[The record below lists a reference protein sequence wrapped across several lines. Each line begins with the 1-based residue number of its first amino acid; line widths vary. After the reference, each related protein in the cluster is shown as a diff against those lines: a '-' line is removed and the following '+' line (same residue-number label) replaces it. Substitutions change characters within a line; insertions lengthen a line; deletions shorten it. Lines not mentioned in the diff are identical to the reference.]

1 MKKILF
7 PLFTILLMFAT
18 SCDKEVPPVLTA
30 TIADSIT
37 VDAIYCH
44 TTVIEGGVEDCGF
57 YYGTSKNNVNT
68 GKSEKVQAVHSA
80 SVVSGTI
87 TGLKPN
93 TTYYVRGYA
102 MNEKGQAFTDIISV
116 KTLEQSPDAGDNL
129 PPGINK

>member
-1 MKKILF
+1 
-7 PLFTILLMFAT
+7 MFAT

-102 MNEKGQAFTDIISV
+102 MNEKGQAFTDLISV
-116 KTLEQSPDAGDNL
+116 KTLEQSPDAGDNP